1 MIKNDVHIEVDNNG
15 DRHVRI
21 ILLGKLFPYLR
32 NLFGVTTQN
41 LGWLGSKMQYLKK
54 YSSKWA
60 ELSCSTI
67 NVIDTRNF
75 FRQFWIPGRS
85 DEVAETVMKELI
97 KDKSDDK
104 PVILHV
110 FSNGGC
116 TGRLQIF
123 GLFFISL

>member
-21 ILLGKLFPYLR
+21 ILLGQFKPFSIYVVLC
-32 NLFGVTTQN
+32 TIS
-41 LGWLGSKMQYLKK
+41 GWLGSKMQYLNK

-60 ELSCSTI
+60 DLSCSTI

-116 TGRLQIF
+116 TGRLQVL
-123 GLFFISL
+123 GLFDTMES